1 MYHTVIFDLDG
12 TLLDTIQDLTNAG
25 NWVCRRNGWPEY
37 SAEEFK
43 TMVGHGIPNL
53 VRRFSPEKSRSPLLL
68 ANTLAQFSAYYGAH
82 NMDETRPYDGIPALL
97 ERLGRRGVTLAVYSN
112 KADGFCRE
120 IVEHYFPGV
129 FHLVRGQVKGVPV
142 KPDPAGIHALLADLA
157 VRPEETLFVG
167 DSGVDMQTAHNGGL
181 TACGVTWGFRSRQE
195 LEDAGADH
203 LADTPE
209 ALGDYILAGEEAE
222 PRLRLCFLLDRDGV
236 CVRQCGGKQLLYAGD
251 GFGASLRQK
260 PAGQGLFLHGC
271 LLIRLE
277 GGEILHCEGIEDGGL
292 LVEHLH
298 AVLIDLVGEDLRLR
312 QCDGDRGAADG
323 HLRPVQVH
331 PGLDGAVVGKDEGLG
346 GEGDFHPVEVVAAL
360 ELGHV
365 GVGVGDRGQLPDLRQ
380 LILQDDRVYFRC
392 LRPAGGP
399 PPAQKAG
406 AAHQGA
412 EKDAQP
418 QVPGCPQGVEG
429 FFHSAH
435 SGSFSTKCMLC
446 LIVPCSLEKAR
457 TFPSPFGKRQ
467 GRSCC
472 RGPVCFLR
480 AVFLFKQ
487 AKRFSVRFYAVRPL
501 AAFSWSVRS
510 PSESWTRALRSI
522 CP

>member
-1 MYHTVIFDLDG
+1 MYQHVIFDLDG

-209 ALGDYILAGEEAE
+209 ALGDYILA
-222 PRLRLCFLLDRDGV
+222 
-236 CVRQCGGKQLLYAGD
+236 
-251 GFGASLRQK
+251 
-260 PAGQGLFLHGC
+260 
-271 LLIRLE
+271 
-277 GGEILHCEGIEDGGL
+277 
-292 LVEHLH
+292 
-298 AVLIDLVGEDLRLR
+298 
-312 QCDGDRGAADG
+312 
-323 HLRPVQVH
+323 
-331 PGLDGAVVGKDEGLG
+331 
-346 GEGDFHPVEVVAAL
+346 
-360 ELGHV
+360 
-365 GVGVGDRGQLPDLRQ
+365 
-380 LILQDDRVYFRC
+380 
-392 LRPAGGP
+392 
-399 PPAQKAG
+399 
-406 AAHQGA
+406 
-412 EKDAQP
+412 
-418 QVPGCPQGVEG
+418 
-429 FFHSAH
+429 
-435 SGSFSTKCMLC
+435 
-446 LIVPCSLEKAR
+446 
-457 TFPSPFGKRQ
+457 
-467 GRSCC
+467 
-472 RGPVCFLR
+472 
-480 AVFLFKQ
+480 
-487 AKRFSVRFYAVRPL
+487 
-501 AAFSWSVRS
+501 
-510 PSESWTRALRSI
+510 
-522 CP
+522 

>member
-1 MYHTVIFDLDG
+1 MILSGQDFPLERLQQQPDIRHPLELARTLDGGIPISPAVIVGEGEMVYHQMLRPDGLFDEVTALPKSHPREVQKGQINGAVADEIPQLRVRHGAVSGDQDPETVIFQDTAVVGDLPVLCTLVSQAHEVHVQPLQGEMAAG
-12 TLLDTIQDLTNAG
+12 TGQHQLAVKLLLRQHQGHLRISGTIQDLTNAG

-209 ALGDYILAGEEAE
+209 ALGDYILA
-222 PRLRLCFLLDRDGV
+222 
-236 CVRQCGGKQLLYAGD
+236 
-251 GFGASLRQK
+251 
-260 PAGQGLFLHGC
+260 
-271 LLIRLE
+271 
-277 GGEILHCEGIEDGGL
+277 
-292 LVEHLH
+292 
-298 AVLIDLVGEDLRLR
+298 
-312 QCDGDRGAADG
+312 
-323 HLRPVQVH
+323 
-331 PGLDGAVVGKDEGLG
+331 
-346 GEGDFHPVEVVAAL
+346 
-360 ELGHV
+360 
-365 GVGVGDRGQLPDLRQ
+365 
-380 LILQDDRVYFRC
+380 
-392 LRPAGGP
+392 
-399 PPAQKAG
+399 
-406 AAHQGA
+406 
-412 EKDAQP
+412 
-418 QVPGCPQGVEG
+418 
-429 FFHSAH
+429 
-435 SGSFSTKCMLC
+435 
-446 LIVPCSLEKAR
+446 
-457 TFPSPFGKRQ
+457 
-467 GRSCC
+467 
-472 RGPVCFLR
+472 
-480 AVFLFKQ
+480 
-487 AKRFSVRFYAVRPL
+487 
-501 AAFSWSVRS
+501 
-510 PSESWTRALRSI
+510 
-522 CP
+522 

>member
-142 KPDPAGIHALLADLA
+142 KPDPTGIHALLADLA

-195 LEDAGADH
+195 LE
-203 LADTPE
+203 E
-209 ALGDYILAGEEAE
+209 
-222 PRLRLCFLLDRDGV
+222 
-236 CVRQCGGKQLLYAGD
+236 
-251 GFGASLRQK
+251 SL
-260 PAGQGLFLHGC
+260 
-271 LLIRLE
+271 
-277 GGEILHCEGIEDGGL
+277 
-292 LVEHLH
+292 
-298 AVLIDLVGEDLRLR
+298 
-312 QCDGDRGAADG
+312 
-323 HLRPVQVH
+323 
-331 PGLDGAVVGKDEGLG
+331 
-346 GEGDFHPVEVVAAL
+346 L
-360 ELGHV
+360 ELMRIV
-365 GVGVGDRGQLPDLRQ
+365 KRSMPMLN
-380 LILQDDRVYFRC
+380 
-392 LRPAGGP
+392 
-399 PPAQKAG
+399 
-406 AAHQGA
+406 
-412 EKDAQP
+412 
-418 QVPGCPQGVEG
+418 
-429 FFHSAH
+429 
-435 SGSFSTKCMLC
+435 TK
-446 LIVPCSLEKAR
+446 ED
-457 TFPSPFGKRQ
+457 
-467 GRSCC
+467 
-472 RGPVCFLR
+472 
-480 AVFLFKQ
+480 
-487 AKRFSVRFYAVRPL
+487 
-501 AAFSWSVRS
+501 
-510 PSESWTRALRSI
+510 
-522 CP
+522 

>member
-209 ALGDYILAGEEAE
+209 ALGTISWHEKRRSRGS
-222 PRLRLCFLLDRDGV
+222 
-236 CVRQCGGKQLLYAGD
+236 
-251 GFGASLRQK
+251 ASV
-260 PAGQGLFLHGC
+260 FYWT
-271 LLIRLE
+271 
-277 GGEILHCEGIEDGGL
+277 
-292 LVEHLH
+292 VT
-298 AVLIDLVGEDLRLR
+298 
-312 QCDGDRGAADG
+312 
-323 HLRPVQVH
+323 
-331 PGLDGAVVGKDEGLG
+331 
-346 GEGDFHPVEVVAAL
+346 
-360 ELGHV
+360 
-365 GVGVGDRGQLPDLRQ
+365 
-380 LILQDDRVYFRC
+380 VY
-392 LRPAGGP
+392 
-399 PPAQKAG
+399 
-406 AAHQGA
+406 
-412 EKDAQP
+412 
-418 QVPGCPQGVEG
+418 V
-429 FFHSAH
+429 
-435 SGSFSTKCMLC
+435 SGSAAANSCSTLETALARASARSPRDRAFSSM
-446 LIVPCSLEKAR
+446 
-457 TFPSPFGKRQ
+457 
-467 GRSCC
+467 
-472 RGPVCFLR
+472 
-480 AVFLFKQ
+480 
-487 AKRFSVRFYAVRPL
+487 
-501 AAFSWSVRS
+501 AAF
-510 PSESWTRALRSI
+510 
-522 CP
+522 